1 MVEGHGLEDCK
12 SFFAQAASMK
22 KTCGVI
28 LFLFAQATS
37 TKKSSEVI
45 LFIGSQSLPGSTS
58 FEASMH

>member
-1 MVEGHGLEDCK
+1 
-12 SFFAQAASMK
+12 MK